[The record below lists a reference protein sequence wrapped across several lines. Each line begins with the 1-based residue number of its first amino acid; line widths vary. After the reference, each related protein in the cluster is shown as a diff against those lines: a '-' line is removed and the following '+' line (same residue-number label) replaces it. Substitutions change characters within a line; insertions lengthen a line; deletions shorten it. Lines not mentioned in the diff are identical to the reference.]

1 MIENRSQC
9 SWPTDMPKPTS
20 RQRQNWSDHNP
31 NRPITQNSEYRLH
44 LLITRKR
51 NFFNNIPASRDGK
64 SRHPSRMVMDMVSIQ
79 SRALERRS
87 RSCTVLVS
95 AMMTFALDAEDCCR
109 CLSSL
114 SVTVDGF
121 ESNFQD
127 GHI

>member
-1 MIENRSQC
+1 
-9 SWPTDMPKPTS
+9 
-20 RQRQNWSDHNP
+20 
-31 NRPITQNSEYRLH
+31 
-44 LLITRKR
+44 
-51 NFFNNIPASRDGK
+51 
-64 SRHPSRMVMDMVSIQ
+64 MVMDMVSIQ
-79 SRALERRS
+79 SRVLERRS

-95 AMMTFALDAEDCCR
+95 AMMTFALVNAEDCCR